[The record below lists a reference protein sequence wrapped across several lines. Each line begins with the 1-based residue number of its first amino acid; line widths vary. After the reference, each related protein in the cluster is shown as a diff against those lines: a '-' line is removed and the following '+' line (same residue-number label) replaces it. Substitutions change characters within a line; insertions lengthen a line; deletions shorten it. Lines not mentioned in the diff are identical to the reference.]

1 MNKIFKVIWN
11 NAKHCYVV
19 ASELAKSYS
28 RGGGSRSIRRA
39 AIVLS
44 VAAAVYAAT
53 GSALAANGGGDL
65 DQNTGDYIGHSPYNV
80 TIDSD
85 VAGFVYGH
93 KADSENV
100 EEANVTMTGGSVGT
114 VYGGYSNTGNAA
126 SNSVTISGN
135 STINHD
141 VNGGYS
147 DSGNA
152 ASNSVTISKNST
164 INGAVFGGHS
174 SGAANSNSVTISENS
189 TINIGNPIDIR
200 GIYGGYS
207 DFGNAAS
214 NNVNIN
220 GGTINRIVYGG
231 YSVSG
236 SAASNSVIIREGT
249 ISKDVYGGFSNA
261 FSTDK
266 GTATNNSVTIMENS
280 TINGEVLGGY
290 CTGAAASNSVTISGN
305 SAINGY
311 VYGGWSNSGNSAS
324 NSVTISGNSTIYGG
338 VLAGHSSGAATS
350 NSVNISGG
358 TINQNAFGGF
368 SYTGNAA
375 SNSVNISG
383 DTTNI
388 LGNIYGGVASST
400 GIAYEN
406 KVNIATGTLKIVYG
420 GFSESGN
427 TASNSIDI
435 SGDLTKINEVYG
447 GYVKS
452 GTGSASYNILNIS
465 SGTLNVAYGGY
476 SNGSGD
482 AANNS
487 VNIIGGDVGCVYGGY
502 VNGSG
507 NVASNSV
514 NISSG
519 TVSYVYGGYSNSGNS
534 ASNSVNISGG
544 TINNNVYGGYSSHGA
559 AASNSVTIS
568 GGTIYSEV
576 YGGYS
581 YSGNAASNSVN
592 ISGGSMTNVLG
603 GYSVTGKAASNTI
616 NISNGTVGDAT
627 GGYSHSGNA
636 ASNSINISGGTINN
650 ACGGYSFSGNTTSN
664 SVKISGGTVNGIVFG
679 GSSAS
684 GNTTSNSVSISGGT
698 VNGSIYGGDS
708 SDAVASN
715 SVNISGGT
723 FGSESRI
730 YAGFLGKNNYFSKDN
745 SVNLGNSVTG
755 LENTL
760 IFGHYCYFAG
770 TYTHSGNEL
779 HIGRAVDYDDEGKI
793 KRDTDG
799 NIIYKSDESTIWQ
812 GKNSEGNVNNI
823 VKKVANFET
832 LALHSVAWNSNLP
845 ALKATTMEDVDT
857 LDVTDL
863 KLYGT
868 FAINDS
874 MNLLEWG
881 NDGGGVTNL
890 QYKTN
895 SIDDAQTSVLSDT
908 PISVFIENISGTDK
922 GIALEGT
929 STGDVKKADKA
940 VQYSVNG
947 VTLNSIDLSNWN
959 GETSTIT
966 ATWNGVTN
974 VPVVTG
980 SFTLPTN
987 VNPGESITILTTANA
1002 SILDTNITGS
1012 NKYGSNID
1020 DSSATTDFTNDT
1032 DKGITF
1038 EGIYAKG
1045 VKASDDNKSLLFAVG
1060 TTKYV
1065 TDIALGTIAINE
1077 IRNMNGAD
1085 YNFSK
1090 VSKIDASSLIISNPE
1105 DLNKGTAVNLLSNA
1119 ANLANNPSLSYGEGK
1134 TSHSQ
1139 EIEVTDNESGVKFMG
1154 SMSGSV
1160 STTAETIQYTQAEKF
1175 VNKIDLTGWKGTTYD
1190 ADLSDWTAEDN
1201 ATIETNNM
1209 STPEEM
1215 SPGDTKTI
1223 IKDES
1228 TNGTYLLSD
1237 MEVKGSLKWQDAGE
1251 FQDTPE
1257 KGVSVTGT
1265 TTGGGVKV
1273 TDDYKELIYKK
1284 SNIAIDKIKLGQVTF
1299 DNGGTARTF
1308 SNEYKFSD
1316 ATINASDLTFADS
1329 TDLLKSG
1336 DSMTL
1341 ADKAK
1346 GITAESSVT
1355 DGTDKSIN
1363 ISYSDNTSGITYT
1376 AKASGNVS
1384 ADTNAVKFTIES
1396 VAGESINLAKWNGT
1410 TAEYPDVW
1418 TVNAN
1423 GVNVAGVFTEPEL
1436 SAGESKN
1443 ILTASTAMFKDEN
1456 IDETIRFAENT
1467 SFKDDSANGLT
1478 LSGVQTGGVKATDEG
1493 KALTY
1498 YAMFKDVSEISLG
1511 SMKWGE
1517 GRTFNSNG
1525 AYDFKNITKID
1536 ASGLSF
1542 TNPEEVNGSMELLY
1556 GAKNLETG
1564 KAVTGSNHTQKFDS
1578 ELANK
1583 AVVSATLIGE
1593 VSVENE
1599 KVKFVS
1605 DGIIVDKFDLANW
1618 DGEKAVSVQTSWMMN
1633 DDASIETDG
1642 MSNLPDSDEEKQ
1654 VFILKS
1660 DTEGFFA
1667 NVAIN
1672 GENAYGKKQNKFTD
1686 SDEAERVVLAGIQEK
1701 GVTFDSA
1708 KTNLVYKFGSKDV
1721 TSLKLKT
1728 IRWEDGAEILSR
1740 DKYNYSKLNSLDT
1753 KDFNITYEK
1762 PETVEA
1768 NQSMTLLKANETLA
1782 DMAAIDKSVSYQYEP
1797 LSGVAMD
1804 AVIMSRLEAKSGKV
1818 TLKTVSNK
1826 ADKLTFKD
1834 IEWLDKGSLI
1844 DHKSMLN
1851 NVSFDGADVD
1861 TTKIAFTNKEE
1872 MKANSKMTLVS
1883 DFGDSV
1889 GTITGSKYKVG
1900 TAFEGEGSAYL
1911 DGSDLV
1917 FKTKTGAG
1925 LSDETHTT
1933 VMAMEAGT
1941 AILAAGSEHIG
1952 NAIEGLG
1959 YAANTGSDGVST
1971 FASVGGN
1978 TGRYE
1983 TGSHVDTNSW
1993 NCTLVVGR
2001 NLEKRDGTMEYGV
2014 FAEYGRGNYT
2024 LHMDGVDN
2032 AGSGNTHYTGGGLLM
2047 KWTNSH
2053 DVYTEASFRMGN
2065 MKDNASG
2072 ILHDGA
2078 GNAYGYDTNA
2088 KYRGGH
2094 FGFGKTYREEDNT
2107 KLEIYGKYFYNERE
2121 GINFAAAADQYS
2133 LDKVRSRVLRAGFRY
2148 STTQRKWN
2156 RYGGLAFDHEFG
2168 GESRGTVNGTAIRS
2182 ASVKGGT
2189 LRGEFGYCREATK
2202 TNPWKTD
2209 ISLYGFT
2216 GKRQGFGGNISVEYH
2231 F

>member
-28 RGGGSRSIRRA
+28 KGGGSRSIHRA
-39 AIVLS
+39 MVTLG
-44 VAAAVYAAT
+44 VAAAVYAAA
-53 GSALAANGGGDL
+53 GSALADNGGGHPDG
-65 DQNTGDYIGHSPYNV
+65 NDYIGDSPYNV
-80 TIDSD
+80 TIDSN
-85 VAGFVYGH
+85 VTGSVYGR
-93 KADSENV
+93 KEDNDTNV
-100 EEANVTMTGGSVGT
+100 EEASVTMTGGTVKS
-114 VYGGYSNTGNAA
+114 VYGGYSRK
-126 SNSVTISGN
+126 
-135 STINHD
+135 
-141 VNGGYS
+141 NG
-147 DSGNA
+147 
-152 ASNSVTISKNST
+152 
-164 INGAVFGGHS
+164 
-174 SGAANSNSVTISENS
+174 
-189 TINIGNPIDIR
+189 
-200 GIYGGYS
+200 
-207 DFGNAAS
+207 
-214 NNVNIN
+214 
-220 GGTINRIVYGG
+220 
-231 YSVSG
+231 
-236 SAASNSVIIREGT
+236 
-249 ISKDVYGGFSNA
+249 
-261 FSTDK
+261 
-266 GTATNNSVTIMENS
+266 
-280 TINGEVLGGY
+280 
-290 CTGAAASNSVTISGN
+290 
-305 SAINGY
+305 
-311 VYGGWSNSGNSAS
+311 
-324 NSVTISGNSTIYGG
+324 
-338 VLAGHSSGAATS
+338 
-350 NSVNISGG
+350 
-358 TINQNAFGGF
+358 
-368 SYTGNAA
+368 
-375 SNSVNISG
+375 
-383 DTTNI
+383 
-388 LGNIYGGVASST
+388 
-400 GIAYEN
+400 
-406 KVNIATGTLKIVYG
+406 
-420 GFSESGN
+420 
-427 TASNSIDI
+427 
-435 SGDLTKINEVYG
+435 
-447 GYVKS
+447 
-452 GTGSASYNILNIS
+452 
-465 SGTLNVAYGGY
+465 
-476 SNGSGD
+476 
-482 AANNS
+482 
-487 VNIIGGDVGCVYGGY
+487 
-502 VNGSG
+502 
-507 NVASNSV
+507 
-514 NISSG
+514 
-519 TVSYVYGGYSNSGNS
+519 
-534 ASNSVNISGG
+534 
-544 TINNNVYGGYSSHGA
+544 
-559 AASNSVTIS
+559 
-568 GGTIYSEV
+568 
-576 YGGYS
+576 
-581 YSGNAASNSVN
+581 
-592 ISGGSMTNVLG
+592 
-603 GYSVTGKAASNTI
+603 
-616 NISNGTVGDAT
+616 
-627 GGYSHSGNA
+627 
-636 ASNSINISGGTINN
+636 
-650 ACGGYSFSGNTTSN
+650 
-664 SVKISGGTVNGIVFG
+664 
-679 GSSAS
+679 
-684 GNTTSNSVSISGGT
+684 
-698 VNGSIYGGDS
+698 
-708 SDAVASN
+708 AVASN

-723 FGSESRI
+723 FKSGIEI
-730 YAGFLGKNNYFSKDN
+730 YAGYADYPNSPIKDN
-745 SVNLGNSVTG
+745 VVNLGSITTNLDNVEIYGFNSISG
-755 LENTL
+755 
-760 IFGHYCYFAG
+760 
-770 TYTHSGNEL
+770 THSGNEL
-779 HIGRAVDYDDEGKI
+779 HIGRAVDYDNEDKI

-799 NIIYKSDESTIWQ
+799 NIIYKSDSTTIWQ
-812 GKNSEGNVNNI
+812 GKTSEGTVNNI
-823 VKKVANFET
+823 VKKAANFET
-832 LALHSVAWNSNLP
+832 LALHSVAWNITLP
-845 ALKATTMEDVDT
+845 ALKATTMENVDT
-857 LDVTDL
+857 LDITDL
-863 KLYGT
+863 NFYGT
-868 FAINDS
+868 FAVNDT
-874 MNLLEWG
+874 MNLLEWE

-890 QYKTN
+890 IYKPSAT
-895 SIDDAQTSVLSDT
+895 DDAQTSVLSDT
-908 PISVFIENISGTDK
+908 PISVFTEKLSGNDK

-947 VTLNSIDLSNWN
+947 VTLNSVDLSNWN

-980 SFTLPTN
+980 SFTDPTN

-1002 SILDTNITGS
+1002 SILDTNITGA
-1012 NKYGSNID
+1012 NKYGSNLD
-1020 DSSATTDFTNDT
+1020 DSSASKDFTNDA
-1032 DKGITF
+1032 DKGVTF
-1038 EGIYAKG
+1038 TGKYKKG
-1045 VKASDDNKSLLFAVG
+1045 VKASDDNKSLLYIKES
-1060 TTKYV
+1060 TKYV
-1065 TDIALGTIAINE
+1065 TDIALGTIDTNE
-1077 IRNMNGAD
+1077 IRNMNGSD
-1085 YNFSK
+1085 YDFSK

-1119 ANLANNPSLSYGEGK
+1119 ANLANNPTLSYGEGK

-1139 EIEVTDNESGVKFMG
+1139 NIEITDNDSGIKFLG

-1160 STTAETIQYTQAEKF
+1160 STTAEAIQYTQDEKF
-1175 VNKIDLTGWKGTTYD
+1175 VNKIDLASWKETTYD
-1190 ADLSDWTAEDN
+1190 ADLSDWTVEAN

-1215 SPGDTKTI
+1215 SPGDTRTI

-1237 MEVKGSLKWQDAGE
+1237 MEVTGSLKWQDEGE

-1284 SNIAIDKIKLGQVTF
+1284 SNIAVDKIKLGQVTF
-1299 DNGGTARTF
+1299 ANGGTARTF

-1341 ADKAK
+1341 ADKAT
-1346 GITAESSVT
+1346 GITAETSVT
-1355 DGTDKSIN
+1355 NGKDKNIN

-1396 VAGESINLAKWNGT
+1396 VAGESINLSKWNGT
-1410 TAEYPDVW
+1410 TAEIPDGW
-1418 TVNAN
+1418 TANAN
-1423 GVNVAGVFTEPEL
+1423 GVSVAGEFTEPEL
-1436 SAGESKN
+1436 SAGEAIN

-1456 IDETIRFAENT
+1456 IDESIRFAEKG
-1467 SFKDDSANGLT
+1467 SFTNDSENGLT

-1498 YAMFKDVSEISLG
+1498 YAMFKDVSEISFG

-1517 GRTFNSNG
+1517 GRIFNSNG
-1525 AYDFKNITKID
+1525 AYDFKNVTKID

-1542 TNPEEVNGSMELLY
+1542 TNPEEVNGSMELVS
-1556 GAKNLETG
+1556 GAKNLEAG
-1564 KAVTGSNHTQKFDS
+1564 KAVSGSSHSQKFDS

-1599 KVKFVS
+1599 KVKYVS

-1618 DGEKAVSVQTSWMMN
+1618 DGENAVSVPINWMMN
-1633 DDASIETDG
+1633 DGASIETDG

-1721 TSLKLKT
+1721 TSLKLNT

-1740 DKYNYSKLNSLDT
+1740 DKYNYSKLTSLDT

-1768 NQSMTLLKANETLA
+1768 NQSMTLLKVNETLA

-1797 LSGVAMD
+1797 LSGVTMD
-1804 AVIMSRLEAKSGKV
+1804 AVILSRLEAKSGKV

-1851 NVSFDGADVD
+1851 NVSFNGADVD
-1861 TTKIAFTNKEE
+1861 TTRIAFTNKQKLDAD
-1872 MKANSKMTLVS
+1872 MQMTLVS

-1911 DGSDLV
+1911 EGSDLV

-1933 VMAMEAGT
+1933 VMAMEAGI
-1941 AILAAGSEHIG
+1941 AALAVGNDHIG
-1952 NAIEGLG
+1952 SVMESLAM
-1959 YAANTGSDGVST
+1959 AANRASDGVST
-1971 FASVGGN
+1971 AASVGG
-1978 TGRYE
+1978 GSSRYE

-1993 NCTLVVGR
+1993 NIAVAVGK
-2001 NLEKRDGTMEYGV
+2001 NLEKKDGTLEYGL
-2014 FAEYGRGNYT
+2014 FGEYGRGNYT
-2024 LHMDGVDN
+2024 LHMDGIAD
-2032 AGSGNTHYTGGGLLM
+2032 AGSGNTHYTGGGLLL
-2047 KWTNSH
+2047 KWTNKH

-2065 MKDNASG
+2065 MKDNASN
-2072 ILHDGA
+2072 ILHDGN

-2094 FGFGKTYREEDNT
+2094 FGIGKICREEDGT

-2121 GINFAAAADQYS
+2121 GINFAAGADQYS
-2133 LDKVRSRVLRAGFRY
+2133 LDEVRSRVLRAGFRY

-2156 RYGGLAFDHEFG
+2156 RYGGLSFDHEFG

-2189 LRGEFGYCREATK
+2189 LRGEFGYCHEATK

-2216 GKRQGFGGNISVEYH
+2216 GKRNGFGGSIAVEYH